1 MGIDAQAY
9 SRALPKGLVLR
20 LSGRRAL
27 ETIAHSASDWASAQ
41 GLGPLFQT
49 QITDDGNLEISLV
62 SVADPVIFTAEH
74 DRITAGFRSSNG
86 GPGFHAA
93 VAEMMEHLD
102 RQLDLG
108 WRWTDGEGYD
118 LDETGYARHKDFAA
132 LQGSMANFLRGLLS
146 RAVVNTPGAGNALCL
161 PTGLGLTGEDVN
173 RPLGPQSRAW
183 GAQIPELSEADLL
196 AEAAEFFVWWDKGL
210 TPATWERLLRAQLWM
225 NAPWRPACSAGDTLT
240 EQQIDHTVARL
251 AALGHPLAADL
262 AEACAEYAALRK
274 TTDQVP
280 APRGIGYRKRLICH
294 FLTPNWTLSLP
305 GYLAPR
311 NDKSGS
317 GWEHPAFWLG
327 LKIYELPLDNTAG
340 TDIAWPASFTSATRE
355 IRPGIFSRKS
365 SRDTD
370 PDGSTQMAVVISQR
384 PGVRHLMLVTLSS
397 HLDWPFDEF
406 DDWIGSITCPDLQ
419 PRPTL
424 SALH

>member
-9 SRALPKGLVLR
+9 SRALPKGMVLR

-27 ETIAHSASDWASAQ
+27 ETIARSAGDWASAQ

-49 QITDDGNLEISLV
+49 RMTEEGNLEVELV
-62 SVADPVIFTAEH
+62 PVADPVIFTAEH

-93 VAEMMEHLD
+93 VVEMMEHLD
-102 RQLDLG
+102 RKLDLG
-108 WRWTDGEGYD
+108 WRWTDSEGYD

-132 LQGSMANFLRGLLS
+132 LQGSMADFLRGLS
-146 RAVVNTPGAGNALCL
+146 RSVANTPGAGNALCL
-161 PTGLGLTGEDVN
+161 PLGLGLTEETIN
-173 RPLGPQSRAW
+173 CPLGPQSPAW
-183 GAQIPELSEADLL
+183 AAQIPDLSAADLRDM
-196 AEAAEFFVWWDKGL
+196 AAEFFIWWDRGL
-210 TPATWERLLRAQLWM
+210 TPATWEGLLRAQLWM
-225 NAPWRPACSAGDTLT
+225 NAPWRPAYSAADTLT

-251 AALGHPLAADL
+251 AALGHPLPADL
-262 AEACAEYAALRK
+262 AEACAEYATLRK

-280 APRGIGYRKRLICH
+280 APHGIGYRKRLVCH
-294 FLTPNWTLSLP
+294 FLTENWTLSLP

-311 NDKSGS
+311 TDENGS
-317 GWEHPAFWLG
+317 GWEHPALWLG
-327 LKIYELPLDNTAG
+327 LKIFELPLDNTAG
-340 TDIAWPASFTSATRE
+340 TDISWPASFTGATRE

-384 PGVRHLMLVTLSS
+384 PGVRHLMLMTLSS

-419 PRPTL
+419 PRPTP

>member
-27 ETIAHSASDWASAQ
+27 ETIARGASDWASAQ

-62 SVADPVIFTAEH
+62 PVADPVIFTAEH
-74 DRITAGFRSSNG
+74 DRITADFRSSNG

-93 VAEMMEHLD
+93 VVEMMEHLD
-102 RQLDLG
+102 RKLDLG
-108 WRWTDGEGYD
+108 WRWTDSEGYD

-132 LQGSMANFLRGLLS
+132 LQGSMADFLRGLS
-146 RAVVNTPGAGNALCL
+146 WSVANMPGAGNALCL
-161 PTGLGLTGEDVN
+161 PLGLGLTGETYN
-173 RPLGPQSRAW
+173 GPLGPQSPAW
-183 GAQIPELSEADLL
+183 CAQIPDLSAADLRDR
-196 AEAAEFFVWWDKGL
+196 AAEFFIWWDRGL
-210 TPATWERLLRAQLWM
+210 TPATWEGLLRAQLWM
-225 NAPWRPACSAGDTLT
+225 NAPWRPACNAADPLT

-251 AALGHPLAADL
+251 VALGHPLPADL

-274 TTDQVP
+274 ATDQVP
-280 APRGIGYRKRLICH
+280 APRGIGYRKRLVCH
-294 FLTPNWTLSLP
+294 FLTASWTLSLP
-305 GYLAPR
+305 GYLAPKTDE
-311 NDKSGS
+311 NGS

-327 LKIYELPLDNTAG
+327 LKIYELPLDSTAG
-340 TDIAWPASFTSATRE
+340 TDISWPASFTSATRE

-365 SRDTD
+365 SRDTHAE
-370 PDGSTQMAVVISQR
+370 GSTQMAVVISQR
-384 PGVRHLMLVTLSS
+384 PGMRHLMLLTLSS

-419 PRPTL
+419 PKPAP